1 MRIIST
7 IVLFLLIPISVFSA
21 PSISSVTG
29 SDTLTITGAD
39 FSAKATPTPIKWMD
53 CEGLTASDQS
63 LTVVD
68 PFWEDRG
75 TANNYA
81 RINTLQQRYSGSTKN
96 IEAYMKDEAH
106 PTGARG
112 ANFWKNSI
120 GFSATGKGLVS
131 FWVRLDEAVNN
142 SDDSYQFK
150 GIRTPANVG
159 EDGSPTYPD
168 LALFNWDSTSIL
180 FYFQNHGGASTGY
193 FPSNHVTYPGW
204 YHVTLQF
211 EMGTAGN
218 ADGRWIGWS
227 SHNGFT
233 GTYVVQD
240 DYWPAASYQLINAD
254 LDDMN
259 AVSFHNYLG
268 NTESDP
274 ERDVELTIYYDD
286 IYIDNVWNRVEI
298 GDNSVFANC
307 THREIQIPTAWS
319 DTEISFTLNTGSLAS
334 GTYYVFVVDSDGT
347 ASSGSQIT
355 IGTSKTIGPGTTTTF
370 KAGTTATLN

>member
-1 MRIIST
+1 MRKILIL
-7 IVLFLLIPISVFSA
+7 ILILL
-21 PSISSVTG
+21 ISSVNCYAAPAISDVTG
-29 SDTLTITGAD
+29 TTLTGTG
-39 FSAKATPTPIKWMD
+39 FGTKSAAAPIKWMD
-53 CEGLTASDQS
+53 CEGLTSSDQS

-142 SDDSYQFK
+142 SDDAYQFK
-150 GIRTPANVG
+150 GLRTPANVG

-168 LALFNWDSTSIL
+168 LALFDWDSTSIL
-180 FYFQNHGGASTGY
+180 FYFQNHGGLSTGY

-319 DTEISFTLNTGSLAS
+319 DTEISFTLNTGSLSS

-347 ASSGSQIT
+347 ASAGYPITPNPGAVVTTGRIQVSGNVT
-355 IGTSKTIGPGTTTTF
+355 IGVQ
-370 KAGTTATLN
+370 